1 MIPFTFKVEGIIF
14 FTYVTIGSFATRRE
28 AEQAFVRQEE
38 RLMTMV
44 PEMPTMI
51 SKLTEDKVQQVLNI
65 FVTVQE
71 DNSYDVSNRIGAG
84 EGLFR
89 QK

>member
-1 MIPFTFKVEGIIF
+1 MT
-14 FTYVTIGSFATRRE
+14 E
-28 AEQAFVRQEE
+28 AKE

-51 SKLTEDKVQQVLNI
+51 PKLTEDKVQQVLNI

-84 EGLFR
+84 EGQFDTPADFDATNDEIYAMLMESAS
-89 QK
+89 KL